1 MFPPISYL
9 QSRWRGPACDHW
21 CCLKEV
27 LISLKFGFLAVV
39 TTAQMQSTSVVSV
52 RRTVTAFLFSG
63 IWGFFARLFLK
74 STFTRLIATHLS

>member
-63 IWGFFARLFLK
+63 IWFFCQ
-74 STFTRLIATHLS
+74 TFSEKHFHAAHCYSP